1 MWGIFHFLFLT
12 PSQGTSELFLWCVF
26 SLAVAHIEESYLGV
40 RSPFLL
46 FLQPQMVSRD
56 SPPLPSRQAYVYYLS
71 GMSGWTMHAPW
82 GGKLAAGQGHTDPP
96 NLPWQLCW
104 GSALSG
110 SWEPYRRSSSGLRI
124 LWVHEDT
131 QSSLQFSQ
139 QTGNTGS
146 DSRDGLSKVV
156 SSVRADRVETPTI
169 FPLRAG
175 NVEGRHFNHIT
186 INLCSGPGKVLIL
199 HYAHVLI

>member
-1 MWGIFHFLFLT
+1 MWGIFQFLFLT

-56 SPPLPSRQAYVYYLS
+56 SPLLPSRQAYVYYLS
-71 GMSGWTMHAPW
+71 GMSGWTTHVPW
-82 GGKLAAGQGHTDPP
+82 GGELAAGQGHTDPP
-96 NLPWQLCW
+96 RPPLAAVLGQRVEWQLR
-104 GSALSG
+104 ALQ
-110 SWEPYRRSSSGLRI
+110 EVLLR
-124 LWVHEDT
+124 LLHPLGPWRHTEF
-131 QSSLQFSQ
+131 SLVFS
-139 QTGNTGS
+139 TDGNTGS
-146 DSRDGLSKVV
+146 DSRDGLSEVV
-156 SSVRADRVETPTI
+156 SSVRADRVDTPRI

-175 NVEGRHFNHIT
+175 NVEGRHFNHVT

-199 HYAHVLI
+199 HYAHDLI